1 MIPVWLST
9 QPTILIEGH
18 SLVPRVVRARAT
30 RHGPLPD
37 RRAADHFGG
46 VPVAGPALS
55 VADRSSPLSFVETC
69 VIALSKG
76 LVALSILTGRIL
88 FASGELTGGPFGV
101 MRKLMIHRRFSAA
114 TLLTSESHVSLR
126 GRPRG
131 GRIQRQWPGHG
142 AAQNRDLES
151 PMTSHK
157 KDYEEAVVCIGR
169 TWPTPSRR
177 TSTDSLRPC

>member
-18 SLVPRVVRARAT
+18 SLVPRVVRARQRDMVHFLTA
-30 RHGPLPD
+30 RRGPL
-37 RRAADHFGG
+37 RRGPGG
-46 VPVAGPALS
+46 WTSAVSCRPIFT
-55 VADRSSPLSFVETC
+55 SFIC
-69 VIALSKG
+69 GNGVIALSKG